1 VTTIG
6 LEIGTR
12 TLNSN
17 KKGDIMGIRASR
29 LGRGVGLVLSLS
41 LLWAAPGA
49 AAEKVFKLGVVG
61 AYTGPSS
68 QNGAEFK
75 ASVTMAL
82 EKIQY
87 QIGEYKI
94 EPVWIDEQNDP
105 AKASS
110 AYAEAIERSGIQA
123 GILDWTTTAS
133 MPIMDLTAQYKVP
146 HMFTEGA
153 SSIINDKYNS
163 DKAKYSYWGG
173 KFWPVP
179 SKLVVGYV
187 DCLNDAIER
196 GLWKPQSKLVAIYG
210 EDTDWGRNAGVA
222 YKAAFEKAG
231 WKVVSE
237 DYAPTTQTDFYPL
250 LAKYKKAGVSVL
262 AGTANAPP
270 FMSAFIKQTA
280 EVGLKAAIIADGVG
294 WIGDW
299 YKLTGPSSNFVLD
312 MVPLLTSPA
321 ALEWS
326 SAVEKKYGFKPSPSA
341 GGFAYDATNFFIKIA
356 KRAIEEYKVLDKES
370 IYKVMTQEVNTG
382 ELTFTKADGA
392 IVMEEYKFT
401 PESMPDAV
409 VGQKYYYFP
418 VIQYTNG
425 QGKIVHPANM
435 RQQDFQVRP

>member
-1 VTTIG
+1 M
-6 LEIGTR
+6 EIR
-12 TLNSN
+12 TGRL
-17 KKGDIMGIRASR
+17 SR
-29 LGRGVGLVLSLS
+29 SVGFVLSVL
-41 LLWAAPGA
+41 LLWAGQGV

-61 AYTGPSS
+61 AFTGPSS

-75 ASVTMAL
+75 ASVEMAL
-82 EKIQY
+82 GKINY
-87 QIGEYKI
+87 KIGDYKI

-110 AYAEAIERSGIQA
+110 AYAEAVERSGIQA

-133 MPIMDLTAQYKVP
+133 MPIMDLAAQYKVP

-163 DKAKYSYWGG
+163 DKAKYSYFGG

-187 DCLNDAIER
+187 DCLNDAIKR

-222 YKAAFEKAG
+222 YRAAFEKAG

-250 LAKYKKAGVSVL
+250 LSKYKKAGVSVL

-280 EVGLKAAIIADGVG
+280 EVGLKAAIIQQGGPRLVERGEGEVRLYAEPIGRGLRLRRHELLHQDRQARDPEAQGPGQGQRLQGADAGGQHRETDLYEGGRRHRDGRVQVHARVDSG
-294 WIGDW
+294 RRGGAKI
-299 YKLTGPSSNFVLD
+299 
-312 MVPLLTSPA
+312 LLLPCHPVHERSGEDRSPCQHEA
-321 ALEWS
+321 AGLQGA
-326 SAVEKKYGFKPSPSA
+326 AVMFEGERRALPGRLSPSLL
-341 GGFAYDATNFFIKIA
+341 
-356 KRAIEEYKVLDKES
+356 R
-370 IYKVMTQEVNTG
+370 
-382 ELTFTKADGA
+382 
-392 IVMEEYKFT
+392 
-401 PESMPDAV
+401 
-409 VGQKYYYFP
+409 
-418 VIQYTNG
+418 
-425 QGKIVHPANM
+425 
-435 RQQDFQVRP
+435 